1 MKTSIS
7 LLVSLPL
14 TLPLLLLPPTR
25 RWASIALVALN
36 YHKFL
41 NMLCTV
47 KCLSLAEITLFGSLL
62 LMGQNSAQITSPLSK
77 LPELSESK
85 GNLTHSFALC
95 SLSPFF
101 KSPLGCLNSHCTSM
115 RVQEMMSLFLSL
127 SLTSSH
133 LPKGWWEEISIAVG
147 RPASTLLRI
156 SQGLGTPG

>member
-25 RWASIALVALN
+25 QWASIALVALN

-41 NMLCTV
+41 NMLCTL
-47 KCLSLAEITLFGSLL
+47 KCLGEITVFGSLL
-62 LMGQNSAQITSPLSK
+62 LMCQNSAQITSPLSK

-101 KSPLGCLNSHCTSM
+101 KSPLL
-115 RVQEMMSLFLSL
+115 
-127 SLTSSH
+127 
-133 LPKGWWEEISIAVG
+133 AV
-147 RPASTLLRI
+147 
-156 SQGLGTPG
+156 

>member
-36 YHKFL
+36 YHKLL
-41 NMLCTV
+41 NMLCTL
-47 KCLSLAEITLFGSLL
+47 KCLSLGEITLFGSLL
-62 LMGQNSAQITSPLSK
+62 PMRQNSAQITSPLSK

-101 KSPLGCLNSHCTSM
+101 KSPLGFLNSCM

-127 SLTSSH
+127 SLISSR
-133 LPKGWWEEISIAVG
+133 LPKGWWEEISVTVG
-147 RPASTLLRI
+147 RPTSTLLRI